1 MILGIYAIR
10 DKKTGFLSPTVDQN
24 DAAARRNF
32 EHAMMNEQSLMFSH
46 AEDYALYRVG
56 SYDTDTGVIAFCEHV
71 LILDGNG
78 YGMSIGGDS
87 NA

>member
-1 MILGIYAIR
+1 MILGVYAIR

-24 DAAARRNF
+24 DASARRNF

-46 AEDYALYRVG
+46 AEDYGLYRIAG
-56 SYDTDTGVIAFCEHV
+56 YDSETGVLTPCEHV

-78 YGMSIGGDS
+78 YGLSVGGDP